1 MKRSAV
7 WFLVLLAVVALP
19 LWAAGG
25 DDGRQQLKTEVVYP
39 CTVVL
44 SPPFRDLP
52 VSTQVAVGPEREI
65 PNQPTPK
72 GQSLNGPQA
81 VPTGDGALQSSPGLL
96 AMPGTVAEFAGI
108 SNIDGVAPPDTEGD
122 IGPNHYVQWVN
133 LHLAGWSINRST
145 TPYTATLVLGPVAGN
160 TIWSSLGGPCA
171 NSNDGDPIVLWDRF
185 RNRWVISQFALPGP
199 YYQAIAVSKTADPTG
214 QWWLYCFQYDATNM
228 NDYPKFGI
236 WPDGYYMT
244 VNQFANMSS
253 WAGAGLCVFEADKM
267 INGDST
273 ARMLKVDLGAVNIN
287 YGSLLPAHFEGM
299 TSPPAGSPCYF
310 VEVDDGTWIP
320 GYSND
325 ALRLWEG
332 HVNWT
337 TGTFT
342 VGVAGEP
349 NQILDT
355 APFDPLCIGNQNCIS
370 QPGTTWRLDALGDRL
385 MYRLQYRN
393 YGSYESMVVNHSVDV
408 GSGRS
413 GIRWYELRKTGSNP
427 WSIYQQGTY
436 APSDTYNRWMG
447 SAAQDHMGNFAVGYS
462 VSDGT
467 SMYPS
472 IFYAGRLGGDPPGTL
487 AQGEA
492 PQYIGAASQ
501 TGVNRWGDYST
512 LSVDPADD
520 CTFWYTQEYST
531 GGWNWA
537 TRIGAFKY
545 GSCSVGPTGTLT
557 GHVTDAGT
565 SAPLPGA
572 TVTADNGSI
581 TVNTLTQ
588 ADGSYT
594 LTLPVSPPNY
604 TVTASKYG
612 YQTASVSGVVITN
625 GGTTVQDFAL
635 NTAPSH
641 VVSGYV
647 TDATTGWPLYATL
660 SVSGS
665 GYPGATIYSDPLS
678 GYYAITLADGVAYT
692 FTVNAYVAGY
702 SAGSAVVTPSGSNV
716 TQDFPLNADTS
727 ACTAPGYHYDYV
739 WFQDFE
745 ANNGGFTVSGTTSWA
760 WGAPTS
766 GPGAAH
772 SGANVWGTNLAGNYN
787 NSEDGYITSPAID
800 LSAYAGQTPIVQWFQ
815 YLDSEPNYDFAS
827 MQVSKD
833 GGTTWTPV
841 YGEVSGH
848 VELTWTKHL
857 VVLDPTYAVAGFR
870 IRFRFRSDSSVTYP
884 GYYIDDVGVGMAVV
898 PPPPPPIWSENF
910 DGVSAPTIPPGWAV
924 ADVSGTAGDWQTRT
938 TTSHPGGQPPHS
950 APNLVFF
957 NSWTAGSGNS
967 TRLYRTTGLDLSA
980 VTNPRVTF
988 WMYHDTGYSGN
999 ADRVQLQVSTDGGS
1013 VWQDVGT
1020 AVNRYD
1026 GTTGWKQHSINLTG
1040 FTGPLTDVRIAF
1052 LGISA
1057 YGNDCHLDDVAVE
1070 SGTPPP
1076 PPTLPCNAPTSGG
1089 LILGNVYDANTNNP
1103 LNGAVVTN
1111 TTTGGAASTAA
1122 TPDPAV
1128 DDGFYCMYGAE
1139 PTSDLSASKSGYGPD
1154 SATVSVPHFGAVR
1167 QDFYLPTAHLTADP
1181 TSLEVT
1187 LPPNQTTSQTLTL
1200 TEDGGVA
1207 ANYTILERDGHVVAP
1222 VPFRGNVKASMM
1234 EMRKKAKQI
1243 EKAEQETSTGR
1254 APAVVAPKEAEP
1266 AAPAVSLPLP
1276 LNPGEAAYGCNLDST
1291 TLQQFPDIDVPGTW
1305 NTVGNYGSYDFFAG
1319 DFLGGDFSTLYV
1331 LEYNT
1336 NALYTI
1342 DTATA
1347 TPALIG
1353 PSTPLSGEVWTGMTG
1368 AVDGTLYAAST
1379 NVSRSTLYTI
1389 NPSTGAA
1396 TVVGQITNAP
1406 GIIAIAINPAGEMFG
1421 VDIVGNNLVRID
1433 PATGAGTVVGPL
1445 GVNANYAQGL
1455 DFDDL
1460 SGTLYWASY
1469 SASGELRTINTT
1481 TGAST
1486 LVGAFPGGAEVDSL
1500 AIASFAAMDVPWL
1513 SESPTSGTIPASG
1526 TEAVTVSFDS
1536 TGLAPGDYLATLQ
1549 INNDTL
1555 YGRIMVPVTLH
1566 VTYAP
1571 VVATAAAAPTSG
1583 VAPLAVAFSGSAT
1596 GGDGSYSW
1604 EWDFGDG
1611 SPHAYTQNAN
1621 HTYVA
1626 PGTFTATLT
1635 VTDGHSNVGTA
1646 TVDVTVSV
1654 PFDGNYYDDLGRA
1667 VLCVWRATGVYQWT
1681 ILTGPHAGTTFHGVG
1696 VVANGGTAFWTSP
1709 SDPVYIYATYDARR
1723 KRARAYLSDSATGI
1737 YSTISDSNTTNNPP
1751 CP

>member
-7 WFLVLLAVVALP
+7 WFLVLLAVAALP

-108 SNIDGVAPPDTEGD
+108 SNLDGVAPPDTEGD
-122 IGPNHYVQWVN
+122 IGPDHYVQWVN
-133 LHLAGWSINRST
+133 LHLAAWSINRST

-171 NSNDGDPIVLWDRF
+171 SNNDGDPIVLWDRF

-267 INGDST
+267 INGDPT
-273 ARMLKVDLGAVNIN
+273 ARMLKVDLGAINSN
-287 YGSLLPAHFEGM
+287 YGNLLPAHFEGM
-299 TSPPAGSPCYF
+299 TNPPANSPCYF

-337 TGTFT
+337 AGTFT

-355 APFDPLCIGNQNCIS
+355 APFDPLCIGNRNCIP
-370 QPGTTWRLDALGDRL
+370 QPGTTQRLDSLGDRL

-447 SAAQDHMGNFAVGYS
+447 SAAQDHMGNLAVGYS

-472 IFYAGRLGGDPPGTL
+472 IFYAGRLAGDPLGTL

-545 GSCSVGPTGTLT
+545 GSCSVGPTGTLA

-660 SVSGS
+660 AVSGS

-678 GYYAITLADGVAYT
+678 GYYEITLADGVAYT

-727 ACTAPGYHYDYV
+727 ACTAPGYHYNYV

-833 GGTTWTPV
+833 GGTTWTTV

-857 VVLDPTYAVAGFR
+857 VVLDPTYAVANFR
-870 IRFRFRSDSSVTYP
+870 IRFRFRSDSSVTYS

-898 PPPPPPIWSENF
+898 PPP
-910 DGVSAPTIPPGWAV
+910 TILFSSDFEANN
-924 ADVSGTAGDWQTRT
+924 
-938 TTSHPGGQPPHS
+938 GG
-950 APNLVFF
+950 F
-957 NSWTAGSGNS
+957 AGSGTNS
-967 TRLYRTTGLDLSA
+967 SWAWGVPTSGPGSAHSGTNVWATNLSGNYNNSETSNLTSPVIDLSA
-980 VTNPRVTF
+980 AAGNSIVLEWWQYLRTE
-988 WMYHDTGYSGN
+988 SGWDF
-999 ADRVQLQVSTDGGS
+999 ASLEVSKDGGTTWTRVYGEVTGS
-1013 VWQDVGT
+1013 VDLSWAKKSVTLDSSYAVANFLFRFHFRSDSSGT
-1020 AVNRYD
+1020 YP
-1026 GTTGWKQHSINLTG
+1026 GWY
-1040 FTGPLTDVRIAF
+1040 V
-1052 LGISA
+1052 
-1057 YGNDCHLDDVAVE
+1057 DDVTIGYTSA
-1070 SGTPPP
+1070 P
-1076 PPTLPCNAPTSGG
+1076 PPTVPCNAPTSGG

-1154 SATVSVPHFGAVR
+1154 SATVPVPHFGAVW

-1243 EKAEQETSTGR
+1243 EKAEQETSTDR
-1254 APAVVAPKEAEP
+1254 APAVVAPEEAEP

-1276 LNPGEAAYGCNLDST
+1276 LNPGAVAYGCNLGST

-1319 DFLGGDFSTLYV
+1319 DFLGGDFSKLYA
-1331 LEYNT
+1331 LEYTT

-1342 DTATA
+1342 DTATGA
-1347 TPALIG
+1347 VTLIG

-1368 AVDGTLYAAST
+1368 AVDGTLYASST
-1379 NVSRSTLYTI
+1379 NISRSTLYTI

-1406 GIIAIAINPAGEMFG
+1406 GIIDIAINPAGEMYG
-1421 VDIVGNNLVRID
+1421 VDIVGDNLVRID

-1469 SASGELRTINTT
+1469 SASGGELRTINTT

-1486 LVGAFPGGAEVDSL
+1486 LVGAFPGGAEVDCL
-1500 AIASFAAMDVPWL
+1500 AIATTAAVDVPWL
-1513 SESPTSGTIPASG
+1513 SENPTAGTIPG
-1526 TEAVTVSFDS
+1526 GGIEDITVSFDS

-1723 KRARAYLSDSATGI
+1723 KRARAYLSDSVTGI